1 MRIRKNFDL
10 VHVRNYYSNNVVL
23 KRVTIDKD
31 LLNNR
36 ALSVDILKFLWS
48 DIFTLRKFEDI
59 LSSINDFNRS
69 IRKDYAYIARTH
81 PAILRESFFGPLG
94 VLKIAL
100 ENIRTSKL
108 DFTPWRIISRKISQF
123 RAISKSDSHR
133 WDHTSNSA

>member
-10 VHVRNYYSNNVVL
+10 IHVWNYHSNNVVL

-81 PAILRESFFGPLG
+81 PAIL
-94 VLKIAL
+94 
-100 ENIRTSKL
+100 
-108 DFTPWRIISRKISQF
+108 
-123 RAISKSDSHR
+123 
-133 WDHTSNSA
+133 

>member
-10 VHVRNYYSNNVVL
+10 VHVQNYYSNNVVL

-59 LSSINDFNRS
+59 LGSINDFNRS
-69 IRKDYAYIARTH
+69 IRKNYANITRTN
-81 PAILRESFFGPLG
+81 PAIL
-94 VLKIAL
+94 
-100 ENIRTSKL
+100 
-108 DFTPWRIISRKISQF
+108 
-123 RAISKSDSHR
+123 
-133 WDHTSNSA
+133 